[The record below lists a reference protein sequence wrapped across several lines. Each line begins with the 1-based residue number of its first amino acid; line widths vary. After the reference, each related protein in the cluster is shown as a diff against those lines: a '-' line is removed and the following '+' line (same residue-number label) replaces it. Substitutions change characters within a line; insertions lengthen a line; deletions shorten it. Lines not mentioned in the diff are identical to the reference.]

1 MYIIYLTSTGEILYL
16 LIGNEETLAAN
27 IQSGESSLEHTDF
40 IEMEKFYI
48 LDGELTA
55 KPTQTTSLNKI
66 TLLADGVDTITVTNA
81 SVNCHLLLHNKTTG
95 ETVEG
100 TFSSTEEIFSTS
112 TGILELTFSCFPYL
126 DLTTTVEAI

>member
-16 LIGNEETLAAN
+16 LLGNEETLAAN
-27 IQSGESSLEHTDF
+27 IQPGESSLEHTDF

-48 LDGELTA
+48 MNGELTT
-55 KPTQTTSLNKI
+55 KPTQTTSLDKT
-66 TLLADGVDTITVTNA
+66 TLLADGVDTITITNA
-81 SVNCHLLLHNKTTG
+81 PASCHLLLRNKTTG

-100 TFSSTEEIFSTS
+100 TFSNTEEIFSTS
-112 TGILELTFSCFPYL
+112 AGTLELTFSCFPYL

>member
-27 IQSGESSLEHTDF
+27 IQSGESSLEYTDF

-48 LDGELTA
+48 LDGEVTE
-55 KPTQTTSLNKI
+55 KPTQTTSLDKT
-66 TLLADGVDTITVTNA
+66 TLLADGVDTITITNA
-81 SVNCHLLLHNKTTG
+81 PANCHLLLRNKTTG

-100 TFSSTEEIFSTS
+100 TFSNTEEIFSTS
-112 TGILELTFSCFPYL
+112 AGTLELTFSCFPYL